1 MNAQD
6 VIARFRPAL
15 APELLLEYDYF
26 TLYPNDGGGGFV
38 MRDELPSLSDAE
50 ITDFIFNQDGLR
62 NYGTPPALDYHK
74 HAAWKTIERSCW
86 INRLYWIVPPARIA
100 CLNKDAELGRKVVDS
115 LLWFH
120 RNQTP
125 PATAEE
131 AQKISEIITYRRD
144 TEYNQGM
151 FNNPEPVPYQWY
163 DFQPAA
169 RIIHIINALWFLK
182 DLNCWNDAE
191 AEELVDMVDTHARVI
206 AWQEE
211 VLPRLRG
218 NHQALRGLSLL
229 YAAVFLD
236 NDCYLQHGIRITE
249 GHAAHDFNP
258 DGLLSEISPQ
268 YHCFET
274 WMMRDACSFARQY
287 NIKLSAETMAL
298 PVKNALA
305 CALTTRPDG
314 RAVAINDGCN
324 LNTDIFLKTLPG
336 FPEPPEFNT
345 LLPSKLA
352 IWRNRSW
359 YMLMDCSL
367 SHGQFSHYHA
377 GKNSINLFYQNQPF
391 ILDAGCC
398 HYDWPEFK
406 SFFKRGEA
414 HASLLVDGMGDGYVE
429 GMYNWIHTA
438 QCTLSEWENN
448 RIKGTVTSDVPVWQN
463 VKWERSLECSDS
475 GMVISDN
482 ITADRNHFYELVFP
496 LHPAVK
502 VTLED
507 NIVTLTSGDAVLQI
521 DANSETILTI
531 GTAPSCWCDNVEI
544 IPSKQLKIQ
553 FRGATCQVT
562 TTIKGC

>member
-1 MNAQD
+1 MTAQKI
-6 VIARFRPAL
+6 IANFRPAL

-38 MRDELPSLSDAE
+38 MRDELTSILDTE
-50 ITDFIFNQDGLR
+50 ITDFIFKKDGLR
-62 NYGTPPALDYHK
+62 NYGTPPAIDYHK

-86 INRLYWIVPPARIA
+86 INRLYWIISPARIA
-100 CLNKDAELGRKVVDS
+100 CLNKDAKLGRKVVDA

-131 AQKISEIITYRRD
+131 AQKLSEIITKRRD
-144 TEYNQGM
+144 TEYNQGIL
-151 FNNPEPVPYQWY
+151 NNPEPVPYQWY

-191 AEELVDMVDTHARVI
+191 AAELADMVDTHGRVI

-211 VLPRLRG
+211 VSPILRG

-229 YAAVFLD
+229 YAGAFLD
-236 NDCYLQHGIRITE
+236 NDCYLQHGIRLTDA
-249 GHAAHDFNP
+249 HAANDFGS
-258 DGLLSEISPQ
+258 DGLLNEISPQ
-268 YHCFET
+268 YHCFEA
-274 WMMRDACSFARQY
+274 WIIRDACNLASLY
-287 NIKLSAETMAL
+287 NFKLSPATMAL
-298 PVKNALA
+298 PAKNALA
-305 CALTTRPDG
+305 CVLTTRPDG

-345 LLPSKLA
+345 LSQSRLA
-352 IWRNRSW
+352 IWRNKSW

-367 SHGQFSHYHA
+367 TIGQFSHYHA
-377 GKNSINLFYQNQPF
+377 GKNAINLFYKEQPF
-391 ILDAGCC
+391 ILDSGCC

-463 VKWERSLECSDS
+463 VKWERTLECSDS

-502 VTLED
+502 VVLED

-521 DANSETILTI
+521 EANSETILTI

-553 FRGATCQVT
+553 FRGATCQVIT
-562 TTIKGC
+562 KIKGC